1 MKLSVVIG
9 FKNWGFDRL
18 ALCLRLNK
26 AALRNVDAEIVVSD
40 LGSDDQALLR
50 KTCDLENVKL
60 ISTPFEVGQ
69 GAYVESSIHN
79 ASGEFILT
87 TDADI
92 FFDTSIVQFSLRT
105 IADKEAIFCQCRD
118 LSQKFNEERLS
129 EIKDLNYE
137 MLKKNST
144 IRPRWGMG
152 GFAVFR
158 KSDWLKI
165 RGFDERMS
173 VYGAKI

>member
-60 ISTPFEVGQ
+60 ISTPFEGWSRSFALNQ
-69 GAYVESSIHN
+69 GIHN

-105 IADKEAIFCQCRD
+105 IADKEAIFCQCLTQKTMKKD
-118 LSQKFNEERLS
+118 LVKLR
-129 EIKDLNYE
+129 LNYE
-137 MLKKNST
+137 MLKNST